1 MTNNA
6 IRFCIIESEYRFM
19 FAKKTVMLNKMLHI
33 LTNNHC
39 TVTSR
44 AENFSVYTGPEV
56 SGLELYRQK

>member
-1 MTNNA
+1 
-6 IRFCIIESEYRFM
+6 M

-56 SGLELYRQK
+56 LGLELYRQK